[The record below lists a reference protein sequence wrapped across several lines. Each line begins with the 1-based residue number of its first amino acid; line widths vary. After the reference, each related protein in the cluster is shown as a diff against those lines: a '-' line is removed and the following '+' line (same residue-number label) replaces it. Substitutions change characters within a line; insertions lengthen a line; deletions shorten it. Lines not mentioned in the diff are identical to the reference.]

1 MGNTQASLQRS
12 TENFSQTTSVVDLP
26 SRVSEKE
33 AAMVLSDYPA
43 SDVCEPIFHAGEWLR
58 VLSDDGYWL
67 KVYSIQ
73 TREENYI
80 PNSHAAKVYHGWL
93 FEGVERVKAE
103 ELLRLPGNRVGSF
116 LIRVSRR
123 GTYALSVRHRV
134 IMHYRIFR
142 LPNNWYFISPR
153 LTFQCLEDL
162 VSHYSDVAD
171 GLCCVL
177 TGPCLA
183 APDPSQ
189 NLPSLPA
196 RMGRSW
202 NFNRGAGDSAEHF
215 RQNTSDL
222 AAHRD
227 SGISF
232 GVQNSVSTYLSLAG
246 VQEKRKPSWKR
257 KKWRSIY
264 MPSSQQVNNTA
275 IEEESYDVVA

>member
-1 MGNTQASLQRS
+1 PGNFPVYLAKEKKTIY
-12 TENFSQTTSVVDLP
+12 FSCCSA
-26 SRVSEKE
+26 VSEKE

-202 NFNRGAGDSAEHF
+202 NFNRGAGDRHQSRTLSRSSSTRMEDAF
-215 RQNTSDL
+215 
-222 AAHRD
+222 
-227 SGISF
+227 
-232 GVQNSVSTYLSLAG
+232 NSVQSFRLT
-246 VQEKRKPSWKR
+246 VKHKQHTF
-257 KKWRSIY
+257 
-264 MPSSQQVNNTA
+264 M
-275 IEEESYDVVA
+275 